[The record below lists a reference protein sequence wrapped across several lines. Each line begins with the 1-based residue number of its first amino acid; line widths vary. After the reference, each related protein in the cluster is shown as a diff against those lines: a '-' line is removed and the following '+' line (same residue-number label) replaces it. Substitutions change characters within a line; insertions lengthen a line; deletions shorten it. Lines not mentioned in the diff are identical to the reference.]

1 MIFDFDYLLID
12 RAYFLSINKLL
23 SHPFSA
29 LQPLQR
35 EAWHSLPSDIFPEGL
50 WAEFPNEKHL
60 YESGKFLA
68 SWRSLCP
75 EDSAHRCERKAAVFT
90 EANVLWRKVH
100 TDVGTDVR
108 ISDISI
114 LLLITKAAKAE
125 IL

>member
-1 MIFDFDYLLID
+1 MTFF
-12 RAYFLSINKLL
+12 
-23 SHPFSA
+23 
-29 LQPLQR
+29 
-35 EAWHSLPSDIFPEGL
+35 FPEGL
-50 WAEFPNEKHL
+50 WPEFPKERHL

-68 SWRSLCP
+68 SWRSLSP

-108 ISDISI
+108 ICDISI

-125 IL
+125 II